1 MSTVLHA
8 VAIDDEPLALQLLQ
22 QYAQKLEWLQI
33 DAIFSDAMEAKEY
46 LDKKSIDLL
55 FLDIQMPDVDGVTLY
70 KELNEKPEV
79 IFTTAYSH
87 YAVEGFNLN
96 AVDYLVKPY
105 EFNRFQ
111 AAAERA
117 RELIGFK
124 QSKETE
130 EGFLLVKYNY
140 QWLKIGYRDIEFIE
154 ALDDYI
160 KINVKPKPYLVHMSM
175 KVVTEK
181 LPSDKF
187 MRVHRSY
194 IVAIDKVTSWNKNT
208 ITITGEKTIPVSITY
223 QKQVQETL
231 NKLMEERGE

>member
-1 MSTVLHA
+1 MIQA
-8 VAIDDEPLALQLLQ
+8 IAIDDEPLALQLIQ
-22 QYAQKLEWLQI
+22 QYAQRLDWLQI
-33 DAIFSDAMEAKEY
+33 EATFSDPLEAKEY
-46 LDKKSIDLL
+46 LDNHSIDLI
-55 FLDIQMPDVDGVTLY
+55 FLDIQMPDVNGVDFY
-70 KELNEKPEV
+70 RELSTKPEV

-96 AVDYLVKPY
+96 AVDYLVKPF

-111 AAAERA
+111 LALEKA
-117 RELIGFK
+117 RELIGFR
-124 QSKETE
+124 QSKEME

-140 QWLKIGYRDIEFIE
+140 QWLKIGYKEIEYIE

-160 KINVKPKPYLVHMSM
+160 KIIVQPKPYLIHMSM

-181 LPSDKF
+181 LPSEKF

-194 IVAIDKVTSWNKNT
+194 IVAIEKVSSWNKNT
-208 ITITGEKTIPVSITY
+208 ITIGDKTIPVSVTY

-231 NKLMEERGE
+231 NNLMDES

>member
-1 MSTVLHA
+1 MIQA
-8 VAIDDEPLALQLLQ
+8 IAIDDEPLALQLIQ
-22 QYAQKLEWLQI
+22 QYAQRLDWLQI
-33 DAIFSDAMEAKEY
+33 EATFSDPLEAKEY
-46 LDKKSIDLL
+46 LDNNSIDLI
-55 FLDIQMPDVDGVTLY
+55 FLDIQMPDLNGVEFY
-70 KELNEKPEV
+70 RELSSKPEV

-96 AVDYLVKPY
+96 AVDYLVKPF

-111 AAAERA
+111 LALEKA
-117 RELIGFK
+117 RELIGFR
-124 QSKETE
+124 QTKEME

-140 QWLKIGYRDIEFIE
+140 QWLKIGYKEIEYIE

-160 KINVKPKPYLVHMSM
+160 KIIVQPKPYLIHMSM

-181 LPSDKF
+181 LPSEKF

-194 IVAIDKVTSWNKNT
+194 IIALEKISSWNKNT
-208 ITITGEKTIPVSITY
+208 ITIGDKTIPVSVTY

-231 NKLMEERGE
+231 NNLMDES